1 MRQSLG
7 TITSAVVFLLPV
19 ITQQLYGDLRDRL
32 VEHINQA
39 KSSVDLV
46 VYEIRSNE
54 IADALVEARRRGVHV
69 RVIVDNVHSP
79 SATKQEK
86 MLEEEGIAIKRIG
99 GASRE
104 LLHDKFILFD
114 GSAASTPSYNRSAK
128 SLRGKGNSE
137 NAFTADSALI
147 KRLQEEFDNVWQNA
161 ERPEPSE

>member
-1 MRQSLG
+1 MVYHPVKIFSFS
-7 TITSAVVFLLPV
+7 TISVMAMGFLL
-19 ITQQLYGDLRDRL
+19 IGADLRDQI
-32 VEHINQA
+32 VEHIAAA

-54 IADALVEARRRGVHV
+54 IADALVEARHRAVRV

-114 GSAASTPSYNRSAK
+114 GSSASTPSYNRSAK
-128 SLRGKGNSE
+128 SLRGEGNSD
-137 NAFTADSALI
+137 NAFTSDSALI
-147 KRLQEEFDNVWQNA
+147 KRLKEEFENIWLSADHSQ
-161 ERPEPSE
+161 